1 MNVARWV
8 QTHRRS
14 ILFLVLAFGLAGLV
28 SSLSLPVSLFP
39 HVDFPRI
46 QVGIEAGNR
55 PVDRMAIEVT
65 RLVEEAV
72 RAVPGVRHVRSTT
85 SRGSAELSITFGWGE
100 DMVSAMLQIE
110 SGINRV
116 RGSLP
121 PNTAIDVRRM
131 DPTVFPILGYSL
143 LSDRHSLTEL
153 HDLALYQVRPLLSTI
168 AGVARIGVLGGAAAE
183 YQVMVDP
190 VKLDSF
196 GLTLNDLT
204 RILSAAN
211 VVTAVGR
218 LEDHFKLYL
227 VTLNT
232 QFKDLAQLEQTIIRS
247 GPDGMILLEDIATIT
262 LGTVPQWTRVTADG
276 QDAVLF
282 QVYQQPGGN
291 TVTIAGEV
299 AQALTNLQKQL
310 PAGVRVVNWYDQSQ
324 LILASV
330 SSVRDAVIMG
340 ILLAS
345 LVILL
350 FLRNAKATLIAA
362 VTVPTVLAVTILLL
376 LILDMSFN
384 IMTLGGMAAAVGL
397 VIDDAIVMIEHVIRR
412 LQEGIGPWRERVF
425 AAAQEFTR
433 PLVGSSATTIIIFVP
448 LAFLSGVTGAFF
460 KALSLTM
467 AASLVI
473 SFLIAWLVVPLL
485 ALRFFREHDAEPHRC
500 GAWTARLQ
508 TGYTSLMTHVLSAPW
523 LMAVM
528 LVPLLALGG
537 AGYRQIGSGFMP
549 VMDEGGFVLDYL
561 APPGTSL
568 TETDRL
574 LRQVEMI
581 LRDTPEVQTYSRRT
595 GLQLGGGLTEASHGD
610 LFVRLTPPP
619 RRPIHAVMD
628 EVRQRIEHQIPGLQ
642 IEMAQLME
650 DLIGDLTA
658 VPEPIEVKL
667 FSDDGLL
674 LREVAGQVADTIA
687 SVRGIVEVK
696 NGLVVAG
703 DALEIRVD
711 REKAALEGLSP
722 DAVTLMLNDYVT
734 GAVTTHVQQGVK
746 MTGVRVWVPEE
757 IRATARD
764 LGMLRL
770 RAPDG
775 HLFPL
780 KRVATMEV
788 MVGQPQIKREDLKT
802 MVPVTARLSGRDLGS
817 TIREM
822 TERLDRPGFL
832 PNGVYYHLGGLYQE
846 QQTAFRGLLAVFLS
860 AAVLVFVVL
869 LFLYESLRVAA
880 VMLLTTLLSIPAVF
894 IGLWWTNTE
903 LNVTSLMGLTMVLG
917 IVTEVGIFYYCEY
930 QDLSSSG
937 TRQERLIQAGL
948 NRLRPITMTTLAAIL
963 ALLPLALALGE
974 GSAMQKPLA
983 IAIISGLLAQVPL
996 VVIILPAL
1004 LMLLR
1009 TDPAVPTLQ
1018 SDPAGPR

>member
-14 ILFLVLAFGLAGLV
+14 ILFLVLAFGLAGLA
-28 SSLSLPVSLFP
+28 STFNLPVSLFP
-39 HVDFPRI
+39 HVNFPRI

-85 SRGSAELSITFGWGE
+85 SRGSAEISITFGWGE

-110 SGINRV
+110 SGINQV

-121 PNTAIDVRRM
+121 PNTLIEVRRM

-153 HDLALYQVRPLLSTI
+153 HDLALYQVRPVLSTI

-196 GLTLNDLT
+196 GLTLNDLART
-204 RILSAAN
+204 LSSAN

-227 VTLNT
+227 VTLDT
-232 QFKDLAQLEQTIIRS
+232 QFHDLAQLEQTIVRS

-276 QDAVLF
+276 RDAVIF

-299 AQALTNLQKQL
+299 AHALTDLQKQL

-340 ILLAS
+340 IILAS

-362 VTVPTVLAVTILLL
+362 LTVPTVLAVTILLL
-376 LILDMSFN
+376 FVFNMSFN

-412 LQEGIGPWRERVF
+412 LQGGVGPWRERVF
-425 AAAQEFTR
+425 TAAQESTR

-448 LAFLSGVTGAFF
+448 LAFLSGITGAFF
-460 KALSLTM
+460 KALSLTI

-485 ALRFFREHDAEPHRC
+485 ALHFLREKDAEPHT
-500 GAWTARLQ
+500 GGTWTTRVQAA
-508 TGYTSLMTHVLSAPW
+508 YTSLMTRVLSAPW
-523 LMAVM
+523 LIALA
-528 LVPLLALGG
+528 LVPLLAFGL

-568 TETDRL
+568 SETDRL
-574 LRQVEMI
+574 VRQVEVI

-595 GLQLGGGLTEASHGD
+595 GLQLGGGLTEANNGD
-610 LFVRLTPPP
+610 LFVRLIPLP
-619 RRPIHAVMD
+619 RRPIHDVMD

-642 IEMAQLME
+642 IEMKQLME

-658 VPEPIEVKL
+658 VPEPIEIKL
-667 FSDDGLL
+667 FSDDGPL
-674 LREVAGQVADTIA
+674 LRQVAGQVADTIA
-687 SVRGIVEVK
+687 NVRGIVEVK

-711 REKAALEGLSP
+711 RAKAALEGLSP
-722 DAVTLMLNDYVT
+722 DAVTLMLTDYVT

-746 MTGVRVWVPEE
+746 MTGVRVWVPEGT
-757 IRATARD
+757 RATARD

-788 MVGQPQIKREDLKT
+788 MTGQPQVKREDLQT
-802 MVPVTARLSGRDLGS
+802 MVPVTARISGRDLGS

-832 PNGVYYHLGGLYQE
+832 PKGVYYHLGGLYQE

-860 AAVLVFVVL
+860 AAVLVFTVL

-880 VMLLTTLLSIPAVF
+880 VMLLTTLLTIPAVF
-894 IGLWWTNTE
+894 LGLWWTGTE

-930 QDLSSSG
+930 QDLRDVQDRKG
-937 TRQERLIQAGL
+937 RLIQAGL

-963 ALLPLALALGE
+963 ALLPLALAVGE

-983 IAIISGLLAQVPL
+983 IAIISGLLVQVPL
-996 VVIILPAL
+996 VVIVLPIL
-1004 LMLLR
+1004 LMLF
-1009 TDPAVPTLQ
+1009 TTEASQKVIE
-1018 SDPAGPR
+1018 

>member
-1 MNVARWV
+1 MNMVRWV
-8 QTHRRS
+8 ETHRRS
-14 ILFLVLAFGLAGLV
+14 ILFLVLAFGLAGLA
-28 SSLSLPVSLFP
+28 SSLNLPVSLFP
-39 HVDFPRI
+39 HVTFPRI

-85 SRGSAELSITFGWGE
+85 SRGSAEISITFGWGE

-110 SGINRV
+110 SGINQV

-121 PNTAIDVRRM
+121 PNTVIEVRRM

-153 HDLALYQVRPLLSTI
+153 HDLALYQVRPVLSTI

-196 GLTLNDLT
+196 GLTLNDLART
-204 RILSAAN
+204 LSATN

-232 QFKDLAQLEQTIIRS
+232 QFHDLAQLEQTIVRS

-299 AQALTNLQKQL
+299 AQALTDLQKQL

-340 ILLAS
+340 IILAS

-362 VTVPTVLAVTILLL
+362 LTVPTVLAVTILLL
-376 LILDMSFN
+376 FMLDMSFN

-412 LQEGIGPWRERVF
+412 LQGGIGPWRDRVLT
-425 AAAQEFTR
+425 AAQEFTR

-473 SFLIAWLVVPLL
+473 SFLIAWLAVPLL
-485 ALRFFREHDAEPHRC
+485 ALHFLREKDAEPHT
-500 GAWTARLQ
+500 GGTWTTRFQAA
-508 TGYTSLMTHVLSAPW
+508 YTSLMTRVLSAPW
-523 LMAVM
+523 LMAVV
-528 LVPLLALGG
+528 LVPLLALGW

-568 TETDRL
+568 SETDRL
-574 LRQVEMI
+574 VRQVEVI

-595 GLQLGGGLTEASHGD
+595 GLQLGGGLTEVNNGD
-610 LFVRLTPPP
+610 LFVRLISLP

-642 IEMAQLME
+642 IEMKQLME

-667 FSDDGLL
+667 FSDDGRLL
-674 LREVAGQVADTIA
+674 MEVAGQVADMIA
-687 SVRGIVEVK
+687 NVRGIVEVK

-711 REKAALEGLSP
+711 RAKAALEGLSP
-722 DAVTLMLNDYVT
+722 DAVTLMLTDYVT

-746 MTGVRVWVPEE
+746 MTGVRVWVPEGT
-757 IRATARD
+757 RATARD

-788 MVGQPQIKREDLKT
+788 MTGQPQVKREDLKT
-802 MVPVTARLSGRDLGS
+802 MVPVTARISGRDLGS

-822 TERLDRPGFL
+822 TERLEQPGFL
-832 PNGVYYHLGGLYQE
+832 PKGVYYHLGGLYQE

-880 VMLLTTLLSIPAVF
+880 VMLLTTLLTIPAVF
-894 IGLWWTNTE
+894 IGLWWTGTE

-930 QDLSSSG
+930 QDLRDCVDRKG
-937 TRQERLIQAGL
+937 RLIQAGL

-963 ALLPLALALGE
+963 ALLPLALAVGE

-983 IAIISGLLAQVPL
+983 IAIISGLLVQVPL
-996 VVIILPAL
+996 VVIVLPIL
-1004 LMLLR
+1004 LMLF
-1009 TDPAVPTLQ
+1009 TTEASQKVIE
-1018 SDPAGPR
+1018 

>member
-1 MNVARWV
+1 MTFTLWM

-14 ILFLVLAFGLAGLV
+14 ILFLVVAFGIAGLAA
-28 SSLSLPVSLFP
+28 SLNLPVSLFP
-39 HVDFPRI
+39 HVSFPRI
-46 QVGIEAGNR
+46 QVGIEAGDR

-65 RLVEEAV
+65 RIVEEAV

-85 SRGSAELSITFGWGE
+85 SRGSAEISITFGWGE

-110 SGINRV
+110 SGINQV
-116 RGSLP
+116 RGSFP
-121 PNTAIDVRRM
+121 PNTVIEVRRM

-143 LSDRHSLTEL
+143 VSDRHSMTEL
-153 HDLALYQVRPLLSTI
+153 HDLALYQVRPVLSTI

-196 GLTLNDLT
+196 GLTLNDLART
-204 RILSAAN
+204 LSATN

-232 QFKDLAQLEQTIIRS
+232 QFQDLTQLEQAIIRS
-247 GPDGMILLEDIATIT
+247 GPDGLILLEDIATIT

-291 TVTIAGEV
+291 TVTIAHDV
-299 AQALTNLQKQL
+299 VHTLTALEKQL

-324 LILASV
+324 LILSSV
-330 SSVRDAVIMG
+330 SSVRDAVIIG

-350 FLRNAKATLIAA
+350 FLRNTTATLIASL
-362 VTVPTVLAVTILLL
+362 TVPTVLAVTILLL
-376 LILDMSFN
+376 FLLDMSFN

-397 VIDDAIVMIEHVIRR
+397 IIDDAIVMIEHVIRR
-412 LQEGIGPWRERVF
+412 LQGGNGAWRERVLP
-425 AAAQEFTR
+425 AVQEFTR
-433 PLVGSSATTIIIFVP
+433 PLVGSSATTIIIFAP

-467 AASLVI
+467 AASLII
-473 SFLIAWLVVPLL
+473 SFLVAWLAVPLL
-485 ALRFFREHDAEPHRC
+485 ALHLLRERDAE
-500 GAWTARLQ
+500 Q
-508 TGYTSLMTHVLSAPW
+508 TEGGIWVTRFQAGYRVLMTRVLNTPW
-523 LMAVM
+523 FIASM
-528 LVPLLALGG
+528 LVPLVILGW
-537 AGYRQIGSGFMP
+537 AGYRHLGSGFMP

-568 TETDRL
+568 SETDRL
-574 LRQVEMI
+574 LRQVELI
-581 LRDTPEVQTYSRRT
+581 LRDTHEVHTYSRRT
-595 GLQLGGGLTEASHGD
+595 GLRLSGGLTEANNGD
-610 LFVRLTPPP
+610 LFVRLIPPP
-619 RRPIHAVMD
+619 RRSIHDVMD
-628 EVRQRIEHQIPGLQ
+628 EVRQRIEREIPGLQ

-667 FSDDGLL
+667 FSDDASL
-674 LREVAGQVADTIA
+674 LRTVANRVAETIA
-687 SVRGIVEVK
+687 TVPGIVDVN
-696 NGLVVAG
+696 NGIVVAG

-711 REKAALEGLSP
+711 RAKAALEGLAP
-722 DAVTLMLNDYVT
+722 DIVTLMLNDYVT
-734 GAVTTHVQQGVK
+734 GVVTTQVQQGVK
-746 MTGVRVWVPEE
+746 MTGVRIWVPEGN
-757 IRATARD
+757 RATARD
-764 LGMLRL
+764 LSMLRL
-770 RAPDG
+770 RTPDA

-780 KRVATMEV
+780 KRVATMEILT
-788 MVGQPQIKREDLKT
+788 GQPQIKREDLKT
-802 MVPVTARLSGRDLGS
+802 MVPVTARIAGRDLGS

-822 TERLDRPGFL
+822 TERLDRSGFL
-832 PNGVYYHLGGLYQE
+832 PQGVYYHLGGLYQE

-860 AAVLVFVVL
+860 ATVLVFVVL

-880 VMLLTTLLSIPAVF
+880 VMLLTTLLTIPAVF
-894 IGLWWTNTE
+894 IGLWWTGTE

-930 QDLSSSG
+930 QDLPGSVD
-937 TRQERLIQAGL
+937 RHERLIQAGL
-948 NRLRPITMTTLAAIL
+948 NRLRPITMTTLATIL
-963 ALLPLALALGE
+963 ALLPLALAVGE

-983 IAIISGLLAQVPL
+983 IAIISGLLVQVPL
-996 VVIILPAL
+996 VVIVLPAL
-1004 LMLLR
+1004 LLLLTRNATPGR
-1009 TDPAVPTLQ
+1009 T
-1018 SDPAGPR
+1018 

>member
-1 MNVARWV
+1 MNMVRWV
-8 QTHRRS
+8 ETHRRS
-14 ILFLVLAFGLAGLV
+14 ILFLVLAFGLAGLA
-28 SSLSLPVSLFP
+28 SSLNLPVSLFP
-39 HVDFPRI
+39 HVTFPRI

-85 SRGSAELSITFGWGE
+85 SRGSAEISITFGWGE

-110 SGINRV
+110 SGINQV

-121 PNTAIDVRRM
+121 PNTVIEVRRM

-153 HDLALYQVRPLLSTI
+153 HDLALYQVRPVLSTI

-196 GLTLNDLT
+196 GLTLNDLART
-204 RILSAAN
+204 LSATN

-232 QFKDLAQLEQTIIRS
+232 QFHDLAQLEQTIVRS

-299 AQALTNLQKQL
+299 AHALTDLQKQL

-324 LILASV
+324 LILASA

-340 ILLAS
+340 IILAS

-350 FLRNAKATLIAA
+350 FLRNVKVTLIAA

-376 LILDMSFN
+376 FVLNMSFN

-397 VIDDAIVMIEHVIRR
+397 VMDDAIVMIEHIIRR
-412 LQEGIGPWRERVF
+412 LQGGIGPWRDRVLT
-425 AAAQEFTR
+425 AAKEFTR

-473 SFLIAWLVVPLL
+473 SFLIAWLAVPLL
-485 ALRFFREHDAEPHRC
+485 ALHVLREHDATPHTDGTWITRVH
-500 GAWTARLQ
+500 T
-508 TGYTSLMTHVLSAPW
+508 TYTSLMTRVLRAPW
-523 LMAVM
+523 LMAVV
-528 LVPLLALGG
+528 LVPLLVLGWV
-537 AGYRQIGSGFMP
+537 GYRQIGSGFMP

-561 APPGTSL
+561 APPGTSIS
-568 TETDRL
+568 ETDRL
-574 LRQVEMI
+574 VRQIEGI
-581 LRDTPEVQTYSRRT
+581 LRATPEVQTYSRRT
-595 GLQLGGGLTEASHGD
+595 GLQLGGGLTEANNGD
-610 LFVRLTPPP
+610 LFVRLIPLP

-628 EVRQRIEHQIPGLQ
+628 EVRQRIEQQIPGLQ

-658 VPEPIEVKL
+658 VPEPIEIKL

-674 LREVAGQVADTIA
+674 LRQVAGQVADTIA
-687 SVRGIVEVK
+687 TVHGIVEVK

-711 REKAALEGLSP
+711 RAKAALEGLSP
-722 DAVTLMLNDYVT
+722 DAVTLLLTDYVT
-734 GAVTTHVQQGVK
+734 GAVTTHVQEGVK
-746 MTGVRVWVPEE
+746 MTGVRVWVPEGT
-757 IRATARD
+757 RATARD

-780 KRVATMEV
+780 KRVATMEA
-788 MVGQPQIKREDLKT
+788 MTGQPQTTREDLKT
-802 MVPVTARLSGRDLGS
+802 MVPVTARISGRDLGS

-832 PNGVYYHLGGLYQE
+832 PKGVYYHLGGLYQE

-860 AAVLVFVVL
+860 AAVLVFTVL

-880 VMLLTTLLSIPAVF
+880 VMLLTTLLTIPAVF
-894 IGLWWTNTE
+894 LGLWWTGTE

-930 QDLSSSG
+930 QDLRDVVDRKG
-937 TRQERLIQAGL
+937 RLIQAGL

-963 ALLPLALALGE
+963 ALLPLALAIGE

-983 IAIISGLLAQVPL
+983 IAIISGLLVQVPL
-996 VVIILPAL
+996 VVIVL
-1004 LMLLR
+1004 
-1009 TDPAVPTLQ
+1009 PTLLILFTTEGSQ
-1018 SDPAGPR
+1018 KVLE

>member
-1 MNVARWV
+1 MNIVRWV
-8 QTHRRS
+8 QIHRRS
-14 ILFLVLAFGLAGLV
+14 ILFLVLAFGLAGLA
-28 SSLSLPVSLFP
+28 SSFNLPVSLFP
-39 HVDFPRI
+39 HVSFPRI

-85 SRGSAELSITFGWGE
+85 SRGSAEISITFGWGE

-110 SGINRV
+110 SGINQV

-121 PNTAIDVRRM
+121 PNTVIAVRRM

-153 HDLALYQVRPLLSTI
+153 HDLALYQVRPVLSTI

-196 GLTLNDLT
+196 GLTLNDLART
-204 RILSAAN
+204 LSATN

-232 QFKDLAQLEQTIIRS
+232 QFHDLAQLEQTIVRS

-299 AQALTNLQKQL
+299 AHALTDLQKQL

-324 LILASV
+324 LILASA

-340 ILLAS
+340 IILAS

-350 FLRNAKATLIAA
+350 FLRNVKVTLIAA

-376 LILDMSFN
+376 FVLNMSFN

-412 LQEGIGPWRERVF
+412 LQGGIGPWRDRVLT
-425 AAAQEFTR
+425 AAQEFTR

-473 SFLIAWLVVPLL
+473 SFLIAWLAVPLL
-485 ALRFFREHDAEPHRC
+485 ALHFLREKDAEPHT
-500 GAWTARLQ
+500 GGTWTARLQ
-508 TGYTSLMTHVLSAPW
+508 AGYTSFMTRVLRAPW
-523 LMAVM
+523 LMAVV
-528 LVPLLALGG
+528 LVPLLALGWT
-537 AGYRQIGSGFMP
+537 GYRQIGSGFMP

-568 TETDRL
+568 SETDRL
-574 LRQVEMI
+574 VRQVEVI

-595 GLQLGGGLTEASHGD
+595 GLRLSGGLTEANNGD
-610 LFVRLTPPP
+610 LFVRLMPLP
-619 RRPIHAVMD
+619 RRPIHTVMD

-642 IEMAQLME
+642 IEMKQLME

-687 SVRGIVEVK
+687 NVRGIVEVK

-711 REKAALEGLSP
+711 RAKAALEGLSP
-722 DAVTLMLNDYVT
+722 DAVTLMLTDYVT
-734 GAVTTHVQQGVK
+734 GAVTTHVQEGVK
-746 MTGVRVWVPEE
+746 MTGVRVWVPEGT
-757 IRATARD
+757 RATARD
-764 LGMLRL
+764 LGLLRL

-788 MVGQPQIKREDLKT
+788 MTGQPQVKREDLKT
-802 MVPVTARLSGRDLGS
+802 MVPVTARISGRDLGS

-832 PNGVYYHLGGLYQE
+832 PKGVYYHLGGLYQE
-846 QQTAFRGLLAVFLS
+846 QQSAFRGLLAVFLS

-869 LFLYESLRVAA
+869 LFLYESLRIAA
-880 VMLLTTLLSIPAVF
+880 VMLLTTLLTIPAVF
-894 IGLWWTNTE
+894 IGLWWTGTE

-930 QDLSSSG
+930 QELCDFVDRKG
-937 TRQERLIQAGL
+937 RLIQAGL

-963 ALLPLALALGE
+963 ALLPLALAVGE

-983 IAIISGLLAQVPL
+983 IAIISGLLVQVPL

-1004 LMLLR
+1004 LMLLN
-1009 TDPAVPTLQ
+1009 TDR
-1018 SDPAGPR
+1018 S

>member
-1 MNVARWV
+1 MNVVRWV
-8 QTHRRS
+8 EHHRRS
-14 ILFLVLAFGLAGLV
+14 ILFLVLAFGLAGLA
-28 SSLSLPVSLFP
+28 SSLTLPVSLFP
-39 HVDFPRI
+39 HVTFPRI

-85 SRGSAELSITFGWGE
+85 SRGSAEISITFGWGE
-100 DMVSAMLQIE
+100 EMVSAMLQIE
-110 SGINRV
+110 SGINQV

-121 PNTAIDVRRM
+121 PNTVIEVRRM

-153 HDLALYQVRPLLSTI
+153 HDLALYQVRPVLSTI
-168 AGVARIGVLGGAAAE
+168 GGVARIGVLGGAAAE

-196 GLTLNDLT
+196 GLTLNDLART
-204 RILSAAN
+204 LSATN

-232 QFKDLAQLEQTIIRS
+232 QFHDLAQLEQTIVRS
-247 GPDGMILLEDIATIT
+247 GPDGMILLEDIATIMR
-262 LGTVPQWTRVTADG
+262 GTVPQWTRVTADG

-291 TVTIAGEV
+291 TVTIARDV
-299 AQALTNLQKQL
+299 AYALTDLQKQL
-310 PAGVRVVNWYDQSQ
+310 PAGVRVVNWYDQGQ
-324 LILASV
+324 LILASA
-330 SSVRDAVIMG
+330 SSVRDAVIIG
-340 ILLAS
+340 ITLAS
-345 LVILL
+345 LIILV
-350 FLRNAKATLIAA
+350 FLRNTKVTLIAA

-376 LILDMSFN
+376 FVLNMSFN

-412 LQEGIGPWRERVF
+412 LQGGSGPWQDRVLT
-425 AAAQEFTR
+425 AAQEFTR
-433 PLVGSSATTIIIFVP
+433 PLVGSSVTTIIIFVP

-467 AASLVI
+467 AASLMI
-473 SFLIAWLVVPLL
+473 SFLIAWLAVPLL
-485 ALRFFREHDAEPHRC
+485 ALHVLRVHDAEPHTD
-500 GAWTARLQ
+500 GAWIMHVHNS
-508 TGYTSLMTHVLSAPW
+508 YTSLMTRVLRAPW
-523 LMAVM
+523 FMAVV
-528 LVPLLALGG
+528 LVPFLALGWV
-537 AGYRQIGSGFMP
+537 GYHQIGSGFMP

-561 APPGTSL
+561 APPGTSIS
-568 TETDRL
+568 ETDRL
-574 LRQVEMI
+574 VRQLEVI

-595 GLQLGGGLTEASHGD
+595 GLRLSGGLTEANNGD
-610 LFVRLTPPP
+610 LFVRLGPLP
-619 RRPIHAVMD
+619 RRPIHDVMD

-667 FSDDGLL
+667 FSDDGHLL
-674 LREVAGQVADTIA
+674 KKVAGQVADTIA
-687 SVRGIVEVK
+687 TVHGIVEVRS
-696 NGLVVAG
+696 GLVVAG

-711 REKAALEGLSP
+711 RAKAALEGLSP
-722 DAVTLMLNDYVT
+722 DAVTLMLTDYVT
-734 GAVTTHVQQGVK
+734 GAVTTHVQEGVK
-746 MTGVRVWVPEE
+746 MTGVRVWVPEGT
-757 IRATARD
+757 RATTRD

-780 KRVATMEV
+780 KRVATTEV
-788 MVGQPQIKREDLKT
+788 MTGQPQTTREDLKT
-802 MVPVTARLSGRDLGS
+802 MVPVTARISGRDLGS

-832 PNGVYYHLGGLYQE
+832 PKSVYYHLGGLYQE

-860 AAVLVFVVL
+860 AAVLVFAVL

-880 VMLLTTLLSIPAVF
+880 IMLLTTLLALPAVF
-894 IGLWWTNTE
+894 IGLWWTGTE

-917 IVTEVGIFYYCEY
+917 IVTEVGIFYYSEF
-930 QDLSSSG
+930 QDLDGS
-937 TRQERLIQAGL
+937 RPRHERLIQAGL

-963 ALLPLALALGE
+963 ALLPLALAIGE

-983 IAIISGLLAQVPL
+983 IAIISGLLVQVPL
-996 VVIILPAL
+996 VVIVLPAL
-1004 LMLLR
+1004 LMLFSQETGEVFSVR
-1009 TDPAVPTLQ
+1009 R
-1018 SDPAGPR
+1018 GMFY

>member
-1 MNVARWV
+1 MNLVRWV
-8 QTHRRS
+8 EHHRRS
-14 ILFLVLAFGLAGLV
+14 ILFLVLVFGLAGLA
-28 SSLSLPVSLFP
+28 SSLALPVSLFP
-39 HVDFPRI
+39 HVTFPRI
-46 QVGIEAGNR
+46 QVGIEAGNW

-85 SRGSAELSITFGWGE
+85 SRGSAEISITFGWGE
-100 DMVSAMLQIE
+100 DMVAAMLQVE
-110 SGINRV
+110 SGINQV

-121 PNTAIDVRRM
+121 ASTAIEVRRM
-131 DPTVFPILGYSL
+131 DPAVFPILGYSL

-153 HDLALYQVRPLLSTI
+153 HDLALYQVRPVLSTI
-168 AGVARIGVLGGAAAE
+168 AGVARVGVLGGAAAE

-196 GLTLNDLT
+196 GLTLNDLART
-204 RILSAAN
+204 LSATN

-218 LEDHFKLYL
+218 LEDRFKLYL

-232 QFKDLAQLEQTIIRS
+232 QFHDLAELEQTIVRS

-262 LGTVPQWTRVTADG
+262 RGTVPQWTRVTADG
-276 QDAVLF
+276 RDAVLF

-291 TVTIAGEV
+291 TVTIAGDV
-299 AQALTNLQKQL
+299 VHALTDLHKQL

-324 LILASV
+324 LILASA

-340 ILLAS
+340 IILAS

-350 FLRNAKATLIAA
+350 FLRNAKVTLIAA
-362 VTVPTVLAVTILLL
+362 ITVPTVLAVTMLLL
-376 LILDMSFN
+376 FVLNMSFN

-397 VIDDAIVMIEHVIRR
+397 VIDDAIVMIDHVVRR
-412 LQEGIGPWRERVF
+412 LQGGMGPPRDRVLT
-425 AAAQEFTR
+425 AAHEFTR

-473 SFLIAWLVVPLL
+473 SFLIAWLAVPLL
-485 ALRFFREHDAEPHRC
+485 ALHVLREHDAERHTH
-500 GAWTARLQ
+500 WTLITRLHVA
-508 TGYTSLMTHVLSAPW
+508 YASLMTHVLRAPW
-523 LMAVM
+523 LVALM
-528 LVPLLALGG
+528 LIPLLALGWV
-537 AGYRQIGSGFMP
+537 GYRQIGSGFMP
-549 VMDEGGFVLDYL
+549 LMDEGGFVLDYL
-561 APPGTSL
+561 APPGTSMS
-568 TETDRL
+568 ETDRL
-574 LRQVEMI
+574 VRELEVI

-595 GLQLGGGLTEASHGD
+595 GLRLSGGLTEANNGD
-610 LFVRLTPPP
+610 LFVRLAPLP
-619 RRPIHAVMD
+619 RRPIHEVMD
-628 EVRQRIEHQIPGLQ
+628 EIRRRIEHQIPGLQ

-667 FSDDGLL
+667 FSDDGSL
-674 LREVAGQVADTIA
+674 LRKAAGQVADAIG
-687 SVRGIVEVK
+687 SIHGIVEVK

-711 REKAALEGLSP
+711 RAKAALEGLSP
-722 DAVTLMLNDYVT
+722 DMVTLMLTDYVT
-734 GAVTTHVQQGVK
+734 GAVTTHVKEGVK

-757 IRATARD
+757 TRKTARD
-764 LGMLRL
+764 LEMLRL

-780 KRVATMEV
+780 KRVATTEV
-788 MVGQPQIKREDLKT
+788 MTGQPQMTREDLKI
-802 MVPVTARLSGRDLGS
+802 MVPVTARISGRDLGS

-832 PNGVYYHLGGLYQE
+832 PKGVYYHLGGLYQE

-860 AAVLVFVVL
+860 AAVLVFAVL

-880 VMLLTTLLSIPAVF
+880 TILLTTLLALPAVF
-894 IGLWWTNTE
+894 IGLWWTGTE

-917 IVTEVGIFYYCEY
+917 IVTEVGIFYYSEF
-930 QDLSSSG
+930 QDLDGSKL
-937 TRQERLIQAGL
+937 QHERLIQAGL

-963 ALLPLALALGE
+963 ALLPLALTLGE

-983 IAIISGLLAQVPL
+983 IAIIAGLLIQVPL
-996 VVIILPAL
+996 VVIVLPAL
-1004 LMLLR
+1004 LILFSSKH
-1009 TDPAVPTLQ
+1009 PKY
-1018 SDPAGPR
+1018 

>member
-1 MNVARWV
+1 MNGARWV
-8 QTHRRS
+8 QSHRRS
-14 ILFLVLAFGLAGLV
+14 ILFLVLAFGLAGLA
-28 SSLSLPVSLFP
+28 SSFNLPVSLFP
-39 HVDFPRI
+39 HVNFPRI

-85 SRGSAELSITFGWGE
+85 SRGSAEISIMFGWGE

-110 SGINRV
+110 SGINQV
-116 RGSLP
+116 RASFP
-121 PNTAIDVRRM
+121 PNTVIDVRRM

-143 LSDRHSLTEL
+143 LSDRHTSTEL
-153 HDLALYQVRPLLSTI
+153 HDLALYQIRPVLSTI

-196 GLTLNDLT
+196 GLTLNDLAKT
-204 RILSAAN
+204 LSATN

-218 LEDHFKLYL
+218 LEDRFKLYL

-232 QFKDLAQLEQTIIRS
+232 QFSDLAQLEQTIIRS
-247 GPDGMILLEDIATIT
+247 GPDGMILLEDVATIL

-276 QDAVLF
+276 RDAVVF

-291 TVTIAGEV
+291 TVTIAQDV
-299 AQALTNLQKQL
+299 LQALTELERQL
-310 PAGVRVVNWYDQSQ
+310 PAGVHVVNWYDQSQ

-340 ILLAS
+340 IILAS

-376 LILDMSFN
+376 FVLNMSFN

-412 LQEGIGPWRERVF
+412 LQGGSGHWRGRVLT
-425 AAAQEFTR
+425 AAQEFTR
-433 PLVGSSATTIIIFVP
+433 PLVGSSATTIIIFAP
-448 LAFLSGVTGAFF
+448 LAFLSGVTGSFF

-473 SFLIAWLVVPLL
+473 SFLIAWLAVPLL
-485 ALRFFREHDAEPHRC
+485 ALHVLREDDAEAHT
-500 GAWTARLQ
+500 GGSWTARLH
-508 TGYTSLMTHVLSAPW
+508 TGYTSLMARVLSAPW
-523 LMAVM
+523 LMAVII
-528 LVPLLALGG
+528 VPLLALGWT
-537 AGYRQIGSGFMP
+537 AYRQIGSGFMP

-561 APPGTSL
+561 AAPGTSL
-568 TETDRL
+568 SETDRL
-574 LRQVEMI
+574 VRQLEAI

-595 GLQLGGGLTEASHGD
+595 GLRLSGGLTEANNGD
-610 LFVRLTPPP
+610 LFVRLTPLP
-619 RRPIHAVMD
+619 RRPIHEVMD
-628 EVRQRIEHQIPGLQ
+628 EIRQRIEHQIPGLE

-658 VPEPIEVKL
+658 VPEPIEIKL
-667 FSDDGLL
+667 FSDNSLL
-674 LREVAGQVADTIA
+674 LRGVAGQVRDAITTI
-687 SVRGIVEVK
+687 RGIVEVK

-711 REKAALEGLSP
+711 PEKASLEGLSP
-722 DAVTLMLNDYVT
+722 DAVTLLLNDYVT
-734 GAVTTHVQQGVK
+734 GSVTTYVQQGVK
-746 MTGVRVWVPEE
+746 MTGVRVWVPDAV
-757 IRATARD
+757 RATARD

-780 KRVATMEV
+780 KRVATIEAMA
-788 MVGQPQIKREDLKT
+788 GQPQVQREDLKT
-802 MVPVTARLSGRDLGS
+802 MVPVTARITGRDLGS
-817 TIREM
+817 TIGEI
-822 TERLDRPGFL
+822 TELLDHPGFL
-832 PNGVYYHLGGLYQE
+832 PKGVYYHLGGLYQE

-869 LFLYESLRVAA
+869 LFLYESLRVAS
-880 VMLLTTLLSIPAVF
+880 VMLLTTLLTIPAVF
-894 IGLWWTNTE
+894 IGLWWTGTE
-903 LNVTSLMGLTMVLG
+903 LNVSSLMGLTMVLG

-930 QDLSSSG
+930 QDLAGCG
-937 TRQERLIQAGL
+937 TRQDRLVKAGL

-963 ALLPLALALGE
+963 ALLPLALAIGE

-983 IAIISGLLAQVPL
+983 IAIISGLLVQVPL

-1004 LMLLR
+1004 LVVAGETSCDLNQN
-1009 TDPAVPTLQ
+1009 DP
-1018 SDPAGPR
+1018 R